1 MRIYALRFTKDLL
14 RKFQLFLHE
23 QKKLFRLYD
32 PLCFG
37 YLFGGGFHASSGT
50 EDKDKRN
57 FIRQMVQ
64 DFQEYEDITDFKPS
78 VFELRKET
86 KHLGGV

>member
-1 MRIYALRFTKDLL
+1 MRTVKIYN
-14 RKFQLFLHE
+14 
-23 QKKLFRLYD
+23 D
-32 PLCFG
+32 P
-37 YLFGGGFHASSGT
+37 
-50 EDKDKRN
+50 KDKSN

-64 DFQEYEDITDFKPS
+64 DFEEYEDISDFKAS